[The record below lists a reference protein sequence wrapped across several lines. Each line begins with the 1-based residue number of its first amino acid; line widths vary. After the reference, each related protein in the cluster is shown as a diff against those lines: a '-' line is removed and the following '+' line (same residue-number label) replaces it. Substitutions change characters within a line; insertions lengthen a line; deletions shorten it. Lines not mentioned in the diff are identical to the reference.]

1 MAKGSGQTEQV
12 TGRDAVRART
22 LRAKELLSAI
32 ELAET
37 TGKIRFLKREISGL
51 ELDSIRLISSAEQIK
66 SRLRRQMQQ
75 SGEPPAAAF
84 IHRLSASFRAACSR
98 QADKLDTKA
107 GENSAKILKLQFELD
122 QFHRS
127 AAGSLEKRDSC
138 SRAAE
143 ALDRADFEAC
153 RSSGE
158 TELEEIIASRRMT
171 RVKSGGRIAGYPRR
185 AAGSPRR
192 QDG

>member
-1 MAKGSGQTEQV
+1 MAKRTGQTEQTTV
-12 TGRDAVRART
+12 RDAVRARA

-51 ELDSIRLISSAEQIK
+51 ELDSNRLLFSAEQIK
-66 SRLRRQMQQ
+66 SRLQREMQQ
-75 SGEPPAAAF
+75 SGGPPAAAF

-98 QADKLDTKA
+98 QVDRLDAKA
-107 GENSAKILKLQFELD
+107 GENSAKILKLQFEMDLI
-122 QFHRS
+122 HRS
-127 AAGSLEKRDSC
+127 AVGSLEKRDSC

-143 ALDRADFEAC
+143 AIRRADFEAC

-158 TELEEIIASRRMT
+158 TELEEIIASRRVT
-171 RVKSGGRIAGYPRR
+171 RVKSVGRIAGYPRR
-185 AAGSPRR
+185 QAGGRRR